1 MRTMRKQERGSV
13 LDLLE
18 EAFGFR
24 GIFLRYMDHDP
35 LLRHEDTLL
44 ALDGEA
50 PVSCVQIFSK
60 RIRLRGETLE
70 LGGIGSVATAL
81 AYRKLGLASDLLSRA
96 LEEMERRGM
105 ALALLFTGLFR
116 FYEQLGFVPVP
127 QYRGKLHLP
136 KNSSSSTG
144 QAGMR
149 AFAAHDLPAVRALYD
164 AYTAPFDASTVRDEP
179 YWTGQLAYAGN
190 PEEDFRV
197 VERAD
202 KVVAYA
208 RAIQMSGTTAIIE
221 FARAPDAAAELAAL
235 LLAQAPTARP
245 LVYPRAP
252 DPELE
257 AALVASGA
265 RVEAMPDPTLMW
277 RVLDRARLVRLSGA
291 SDTQTERELLEAL
304 VGGPSTLYWP
314 SDRF

>member
-1 MRTMRKQERGSV
+1 MRTMRKQERGPV

-35 LLRHEDTLL
+35 LLRNEDTLL

-127 QYRGKLHLP
+127 QRRCKLHRP
-136 KNSSSSTG
+136 ENSSKSTG
-144 QAGMR
+144 QAGTR

-164 AYTAPFDASTVRDEP
+164 TYAAPFDASTVRDEP

-190 PEEDFRV
+190 PDENFRV
-197 VERAD
+197 VERAGEI
-202 KVVAYA
+202 VAYA

-235 LLAQAPTARP
+235 LQAQAPTTRP
-245 LVYPRAP
+245 LVYPHAP

-257 AALVASGA
+257 AALVAGGA
-265 RVEAMPDPTLMW
+265 RVEAIADPTLMW
-277 RVLDRARLVRLSGA
+277 RVLDRARLVQLSGL
-291 SDTQTERELLEAL
+291 SGTPSERELLEML
-304 VGGPSTLYWP
+304 VGSPSSLYWP